1 MKSAYN
7 IWFFKQFTLPLYR
20 HEKACF
26 RGGIA
31 FFTLLSRPEESTDAP
46 VVRPSGAVFRGV
58 VAHRQWQTRRIGVWR
73 YRQLFHLPERHHA
86 MDRKARRP

>member
-26 RGGIA
+26 RDGIA

-46 VVRPSGAVFRGV
+46 VV
-58 VAHRQWQTRRIGVWR
+58 
-73 YRQLFHLPERHHA
+73 
-86 MDRKARRP
+86 

>member
-46 VVRPSGAVFRGV
+46 VV
-58 VAHRQWQTRRIGVWR
+58 
-73 YRQLFHLPERHHA
+73 
-86 MDRKARRP
+86 